1 MKEMTLKDLAYRDL
15 LNSRSICLSQK
26 TKVLELRR
34 QLEIAE
40 KNLSRLEAQRDRL
53 EEKYMNLKG
62 AE

>member
-15 LNSRSICLSQK
+15 LNSRSICLSQEA
-26 TKVLELRR
+26 KVLELRR

-53 EEKYMNLKG
+53 EEKYMNLK
-62 AE
+62 

>member
-15 LNSRSICLSQK
+15 LNSRSICLSQEV
-26 TKVLELRR
+26 KVLELRR

>member
-40 KNLSRLEAQRDRL
+40 KNLSRMEAQRDRL
-53 EEKYMNLKG
+53 EEKYMNLK
-62 AE
+62 